1 MEQTTNCEILRTM
14 QTATRIKKTMVRITE
29 FPHVPTN
36 QRSNYLVS
44 SLIELTI

>member
-14 QTATRIKKTMVRITE
+14 QTATCIKKTMVKITE

-36 QRSNYLVS
+36 QRSDYLVS
-44 SLIELTI
+44 SSIELTI